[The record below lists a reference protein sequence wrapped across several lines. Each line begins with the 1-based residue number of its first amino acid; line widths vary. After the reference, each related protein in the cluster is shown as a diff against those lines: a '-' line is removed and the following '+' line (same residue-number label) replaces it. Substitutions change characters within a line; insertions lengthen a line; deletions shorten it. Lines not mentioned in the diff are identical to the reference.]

1 MAKYLLIESKSPL
14 EGGEYS
20 FEVGRQLREQQH
32 DVTVYLLQDAVFAA
46 RTSMPAGQRL
56 LRDAEKHGLS
66 LLADGVA
73 LRERGIG
80 GGHVAKG
87 VRVSDMNELV
97 DLLMDRSDKAIWH

>member
-20 FEVGRQLREQQH
+20 FELGRQLREQQH
-32 DVTVYLLQDAVFAA
+32 DVTVYLVQDAVFAA
-46 RTSMPAGQRL
+46 RPSMAAGQRL
-56 LRDAEKHGLS
+56 LRDADKHGFT

-80 GGHVAKG
+80 GGRVAKG
-87 VRVSDMNELV
+87 VRVSDMDELV
-97 DLLMDRSDKAIWH
+97 DLLMERSDKVIWH

>member
-1 MAKYLLIESKSPL
+1 MARYLLIESKSPL

-20 FEVGRQLREQQH
+20 FEVGRQLREQHH

-46 RTSMPAGQRL
+46 RASMPAGQRL

-80 GGHVAKG
+80 GGYVAKG